1 MALADSNNH
10 FILLLLLRWRLFT
23 NALRRPSRRAELGLQ
38 IFWYI
43 FGAGFTLL
51 ITAAFFGGTY
61 ALLQADRTD
70 FIDLLLLVL
79 FLIWQL
85 APVLFE
91 GYSPGLNFREVAR
104 YPISFR
110 LYFLLNLA
118 YGLSDPAAIACLCWL
133 FGMWLAVIIVRPE
146 LAIMA
151 ALAFLLFALFNLL
164 CNRILVGLFERFQST
179 RKGRERMVLV
189 TLILLLL
196 PQLLQFSALAWVHNH
211 AFKLSPSLIENL
223 AWVRAFLPSGFTAR
237 IFLSEDTAAFRALVG
252 LLLFGAIVFLL
263 LFRQLHAVF
272 QGEIYSEAY
281 TVHRELTVR
290 PGWQLPGVD
299 EVTSAIVEKEMR
311 YLRQNSRLVLQLIY
325 PPVIFL
331 LLIFNGPGRKFPF
344 AAKPAGL
351 LTGLAGFLLLSLPN
365 LAYNTFGMDKE
376 AFGRWLLTPLPLR
389 KVLLAKNITHG
400 GILAVFYLIATVI
413 VVTVA
418 HVDLLNVATVTVGFL
433 AMLMLQLGAGN
444 LISVYWPK
452 RIELT
457 QMNSKMAS
465 TAAGIASLLV
475 IFPLAAIGGV
485 IAFAA
490 WYWQL
495 SWLPL
500 LLGSVIFFM
509 ALKIYS
515 LLLDRT
521 VAYTYDHIEQIA
533 GNLGA

>member
-1 MALADSNNH
+1 
-10 FILLLLLRWRLFT
+10 
-23 NALRRPSRRAELGLQ
+23 
-38 IFWYI
+38 
-43 FGAGFTLL
+43 
-51 ITAAFFGGTY
+51 
-61 ALLQADRTD
+61 
-70 FIDLLLLVL
+70 
-79 FLIWQL
+79 
-85 APVLFE
+85 
-91 GYSPGLNFREVAR
+91 
-104 YPISFR
+104 
-110 LYFLLNLA
+110 
-118 YGLSDPAAIACLCWL
+118 
-133 FGMWLAVIIVRPE
+133 
-146 LAIMA
+146 
-151 ALAFLLFALFNLL
+151 
-164 CNRILVGLFERFQST
+164 
-179 RKGRERMVLV
+179 
-189 TLILLLL
+189 L
-196 PQLLQFSALAWVHNH
+196 P
-211 AFKLSPSLIENL
+211 PSLLENL

-237 IFLSEDTAAFRALVG
+237 IFLSENAAAFRALAG

-281 TVHRELTVR
+281 IVHRELEVR
-290 PGWQLPGVD
+290 PGWQLPGAD
-299 EVTSAIVEKEMR
+299 EVISAIVEKEMR

-331 LLIFNGPGRKFPF
+331 LLIFNGPSRKFPF
-344 AAKPAGL
+344 ATKPAGL

-376 AFGRWLLTPLPLR
+376 AFGRWLLAPLPLR
-389 KVLLAKNITHG
+389 KVLLAKNLTHG
-400 GILAVFYLIATVI
+400 GILTLLYLVATLI
-413 VVTVA
+413 VVAVA

-433 AMLMLQLGAGN
+433 AMLILQLGAGN

-465 TAAGIASLLV
+465 NAAGLASLLV
-475 IFPLAAIGGV
+475 IFPLTAIGGV

-500 LLGSVIFFM
+500 LLGIVIFSI